1 MDLLRRLKDRTLVL
15 KPNRIQE
22 TVPSNIHT
30 LPNPQTPCV
39 SEPITRCLD
48 ANHLPSFKQAS
59 PFWSQR
65 AGPCFRPLPAIALES
80 CRMPLRSRGIV
91 SSLKTTITQ
100 ARSRFQP
107 VNQLRYNYFSR
118 IALPIVA
125 SEGLLQ
131 ANGRTASG
139 QKKCLTEVRHKKLL
153 VKFSFQRR
161 KRRLPTFSSFPGN

>member
-30 LPNPQTPCV
+30 LQTRRPLACPNRSRAVWTPIVNHHLSRPRLSGRKGPDRV
-39 SEPITRCLD
+39 S
-48 ANHLPSFKQAS
+48 A
-59 PFWSQR
+59 
-65 AGPCFRPLPAIALES
+65 LPAIALES

-107 VNQLRYNYFSR
+107 VNQLRYN
-118 IALPIVA
+118 
-125 SEGLLQ
+125 
-131 ANGRTASG
+131 
-139 QKKCLTEVRHKKLL
+139 H
-153 VKFSFQRR
+153 
-161 KRRLPTFSSFPGN
+161 FPGLHCPSLRQRDGCKRTVERPQDKKNA